1 MTIREELSTLPLA
14 QQVKFGILVAME
26 VAKQEETVVT
36 VTKLRGRDRFE
47 IPDTY
52 FRPDRDHYVDILLS
66 YVNLSIENM
75 DMYEKEEKGYGN
87 NFDAKAFRDVCNF
100 VESILDRN
108 RNKIDLE
115 AMLAKAKE
123 I

>member
-14 QQVKFGILVAME
+14 QQVKFGIFVAME

-52 FRPDRDHYVDILLS
+52 FRYDRDHYVDILLS

-87 NFDAKAFRDVCNF
+87 NFDVKAFRDVCNL

-108 RNKIDLE
+108 RNKVDLE